1 MRELS
6 WVFQR
11 ELRSHDSDVRDRATF
26 ECLYS
31 LVAKLTEYDKN
42 LNRLMGE
49 LEEAVDRL
57 LTENQ
62 ETTTEEKPE
71 PETETERKTGAE
83 ENLET
88 ITYVKF
94 IQYESLKRRRRY

>member
-1 MRELS
+1 M
-6 WVFQR
+6 FQG
-11 ELRSHDSDVRDRATF
+11 ELRSHDSEVRDRATF

-57 LTENQ
+57 VTEHQ
-62 ETTTEEKPE
+62 ETTTEEKRE
-71 PETETERKTGAE
+71 AETETGRKTGAE

-88 ITYVKF
+88 ITYGKF
-94 IQYESLKRRRRY
+94 IQYKSLTRRRRC